1 MSSTMDY
8 MLTTYDNKIDPF
20 SNFEAWLKEDIRL
33 GHDCC
38 GLLARESATSQVLG
52 DDINDGKIDEAMDR
66 IIEREPTIYRKV
78 LASDYSD
85 EISV

>member
-38 GLLARESATSQVLG
+38 GLLAKESATSQVLG
-52 DDINDGKIDEAMDR
+52 DDVNDSKIDDAMDR

-78 LASDYSD
+78 LATDYYQS
-85 EISV
+85 

>member
-52 DDINDGKIDEAMDR
+52 DDVNDSKIDDAMDR
-66 IIEREPTIYRKV
+66 IIERDPTTYRKV
-78 LASDYSD
+78 LPTDYTD
-85 EISV
+85 

>member
-52 DDINDGKIDEAMDR
+52 DDVNDSKIDDAMDR

-78 LASDYSD
+78 LVTDYTN
-85 EISV
+85 

>member
-1 MSSTMDY
+1 MSSTVDY

-52 DDINDGKIDEAMDR
+52 DDVNDSKIDDAMDR
-66 IIEREPTIYRKV
+66 IIEREPMIYRKV
-78 LASDYSD
+78 LATDY
-85 EISV
+85 